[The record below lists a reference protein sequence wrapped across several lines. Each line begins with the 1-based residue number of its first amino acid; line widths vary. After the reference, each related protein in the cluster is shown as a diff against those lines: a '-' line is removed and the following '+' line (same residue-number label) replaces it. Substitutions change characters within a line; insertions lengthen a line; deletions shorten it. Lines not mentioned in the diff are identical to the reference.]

1 MNLLSWNVNGL
12 RAIVPKLEQ
21 KLEAFFASY
30 SADIVCFQETKI
42 NSFNWLDDDLS
53 HVNGYESFWAFPKR
67 RKGWSGVVTYCKKG
81 LTIDAKNSF
90 GVRKFDEEGRVVM
103 TDHQTFVLFNVY
115 FPNAGRG
122 EERLKYKLEFYEWF
136 RKLCLDLVQNQQRNV
151 IIVGD
156 VNTAHKEIDVH
167 RPDSSAT
174 GFLPEERQW
183 IDEFLASG
191 FIDIFR
197 YLHPTTIAY
206 SWWDPKS
213 SKRIEDK
220 GWRLDYAFVNSKFV
234 HEVVECVYLK
244 NVFGSDHCP
253 LILTLKSK
261 PQLGPHSSPE
271 LSSDNLRKRQGKI
284 RSFFEKPNNASTDE
298 RTSQLLKE
306 MKQTEDKTSA
316 YRIVSTSSLQSLVNS
331 SQSNSQSQP
340 QSQQQKELQLQSQT
354 QSESKLISQAQA
366 QAQAQAQRCNFDQGE
381 VSQMYVGSK
390 VSSVSR
396 TTRAHRTTLSELSS
410 KKMS

>member
-1 MNLLSWNVNGL
+1 M
-12 RAIVPKLEQ
+12 Q
-21 KLEAFFASY
+21 
-30 SADIVCFQETKI
+30 
-42 NSFNWLDDDLS
+42 
-53 HVNGYESFWAFPKR
+53 
-67 RKGWSGVVTYCKKG
+67 
-81 LTIDAKNSF
+81 KNSF

-271 LSSDNLRKRQGKI
+271 LSSDNLRKVTTSRDLFEKETDCKYLKRFSNALQRPQRQGKI
-284 RSFFEKPNNASTDE
+284 RSFFEKPNNAST
-298 RTSQLLKE
+298 
-306 MKQTEDKTSA
+306 
-316 YRIVSTSSLQSLVNS
+316 NS
-331 SQSNSQSQP
+331 VHIFIAI
-340 QSQQQKELQLQSQT
+340 
-354 QSESKLISQAQA
+354 LI
-366 QAQAQAQRCNFDQGE
+366 
-381 VSQMYVGSK
+381 K
-390 VSSVSR
+390 VKSR
-396 TTRAHRTTLSELSS
+396 KCT
-410 KKMS
+410 